1 MRTTIE
7 ISAHFYF
14 ALQDHLVFRKISLL
28 AAKVLDLAF
37 ILFSQVVKSQ
47 AILLRIHN
55 LTELILQT
63 AALRRVQQTLK
74 HGILHPLAVVNAL
87 LGNLPQTPAP
97 GGITAFTL
105 LALMTSFTSLRRMFV
120 KRMGL
125 HTWMR
130 SITHLRPGC
139 Q

>member
-14 ALQDHLVFRKISLL
+14 ALQDHWVFRKVCLL

-47 AILLRIHN
+47 ANLLRIHN
-55 LTELILQT
+55 LAELILQT

-97 GGITAFTL
+97 
-105 LALMTSFTSLRRMFV
+105 V
-120 KRMGL
+120 GL